1 MIRGLGH
8 AVGSRG
14 NIIHHRFSPCT
25 RRRTTVADS
34 LSSIRRTNSSAPRP
48 PPSRDN
54 NARARAALA
63 SLRRRRKGRP
73 NERTPLGSLFLLR
86 RSGCRVRVAPSR
98 SSYRREEKSR
108 AAAAPS
114 SLILSSRTRSVCR
127 LLETEQQPHAH
138 APYTRSSPCHFRRRP
153 GRRDRL
159 PALLPLGGG
168 DNFSPGEENHT
179 LREEEREF
187 SLARATSASVQR
199 RSYARACLSRDT
211 SSGASS
217 FGVLKRPSARRGPGI
232 VSVDRNVRSKCRCS
246 CVLQFTS

>member
-1 MIRGLGH
+1 MPGAR
-8 AVGSRG
+8 ST
-14 NIIHHRFSPCT
+14 FSINPT
-25 RRRTTVADS
+25 GAKE
-34 LSSIRRTNSSAPRP
+34 
-48 PPSRDN
+48 
-54 NARARAALA
+54 RAEQ
-63 SLRRRRKGRP
+63 P
-73 NERTPLGSLFLLR
+73 Q
-86 RSGCRVRVAPSR
+86 
-98 SSYRREEKSR
+98 
-108 AAAAPS
+108 
-114 SLILSSRTRSVCR
+114 R
-127 LLETEQQPHAH
+127 LLPSFSRLAHVPRDVSLQTEQQPRAH

-159 PALLPLGGG
+159 SALLPLGGG